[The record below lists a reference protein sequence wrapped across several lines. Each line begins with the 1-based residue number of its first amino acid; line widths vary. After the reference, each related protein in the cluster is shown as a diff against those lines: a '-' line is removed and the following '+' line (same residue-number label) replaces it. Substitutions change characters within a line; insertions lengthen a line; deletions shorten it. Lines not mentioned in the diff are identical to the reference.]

1 MTAENAQEPSLKKT
15 IVFVDNDRFFLEAM
29 TDLLSE
35 KGFVVRTAQ
44 DGLEAL
50 SVIREV
56 VPDYILLDIVIPK
69 IDGGRVC
76 AAVRQDDRL
85 RHIPIIAFSGLSPQD
100 YRLFPDLKAD
110 AYIAK
115 GPLPIA
121 IENILKVISQF
132 EGGGRET
139 AEGQVLGYDNFRPR
153 QIVNELLLERRH
165 LAAILRAF
173 GLGVLELNRD
183 GRIVMANPSACEI
196 LGKKEGQ
203 MVGELF
209 SSLFPLPHREGVQ
222 ELLTE
227 LVRTP
232 EPGHFRTALRLGDIE
247 VPIRLASIVE
257 EKECSG
263 LLVTLEGTESQSGP
277 PGTDTPPKR
286 VLFG

>member
-1 MTAENAQEPSLKKT
+1 MTTEKDQKPNHKKT

-29 TDLLSE
+29 TDLLGE
-35 KGFVVRTAQ
+35 RGFVVRTAQ

-50 SVIREV
+50 SLIREV

-69 IDGGRVC
+69 IDGGRVS
-76 AAVRQDDRL
+76 AAVREDDRL

-100 YRLFPDLKAD
+100 YHLFPDLKAD
-110 AYIAK
+110 AYVAK
-115 GPLPIA
+115 GPLPVA
-121 IENILKVISQF
+121 VENICQVIGRF
-132 EGGGRET
+132 EGGEREI

-183 GRIVMANPSACEI
+183 GRIVMANPSACDI
-196 LGKKEGQ
+196 LEKKEGQ
-203 MVGELF
+203 LVGERF

-227 LVRTP
+227 LTRSSA
-232 EPGHFRTALRLGDIE
+232 PGHFRTALRLGASE

-263 LLVTLEGTESQSGP
+263 LLVTLEVPEP
-277 PGTDTPPKR
+277 
-286 VLFG
+286 

>member
-1 MTAENAQEPSLKKT
+1 MTTPAVQGQTVKKT
-15 IVFVDNDRFFLEAM
+15 IVFVDNDRFFLVAM

-35 KGFVVRTAQ
+35 KGFLVRTAQ

-56 VPDYILLDIVIPK
+56 VPDYVLLDIVIPK

-76 AAVRQDDRL
+76 GALRQDERL
-85 RHIPIIAFSGLSPQD
+85 KHIPIIAFSGLSPQD
-100 YRLFPDLKAD
+100 YHLFPELQAD

-121 IENILKVISQF
+121 LENILKVIAQF
-132 EGGGRET
+132 EERGRV
-139 AEGQVLGYDNFRPR
+139 AADGPVLGYENFRPR

-165 LAAILRAF
+165 LAAILRAI
-173 GLGVLELNRD
+173 GLGVLELNRE
-183 GRIVMANPSACEI
+183 GRIVMANPNACAVLER
-196 LGKKEGQ
+196 KEGQ

-209 SSLFPLPHREGVQ
+209 SALFPLSQRDGVQ

-227 LVRTP
+227 LVRSP
-232 EPGHFRTALRLGDIE
+232 DPGHFRTALRLGGVE

-257 EKECSG
+257 EKECTG
-263 LLVTLEGTESQSGP
+263 LLVTLEANEPPSTKGP
-277 PGTDTPPKR
+277 
-286 VLFG
+286 

>member
-1 MTAENAQEPSLKKT
+1 MPTPIDQGPRPRKT
-15 IVFVDNDRFFLEAM
+15 IVFVDNDRFFLEAIS
-29 TDLLSE
+29 DLLGE
-35 KGFVVRTAQ
+35 RGFVVRTAQ

-56 VPDYILLDIVIPK
+56 VPDFILLDIVIPK

-76 AAVRQDDRL
+76 AAVRQDERL
-85 RHIPIIAFSGLSPQD
+85 QHIPIIAFSGLSPQD
-100 YRLFPDLKAD
+100 YHLFPDLKAD

-115 GPLPIA
+115 GPLA
-121 IENILKVISQF
+121 TAVENILKVIGQF
-132 EGGGRET
+132 EERGRET
-139 AEGQVLGYDNFRPR
+139 AEGQVLGYENFRPR

-165 LAAILRAF
+165 LSAILRAF
-173 GLGVLELNRD
+173 GCGVLELNRD

-222 ELLTE
+222 ELLVE
-227 LVRTP
+227 LVRSP
-232 EPGHFRTALRLGDIE
+232 GPGHFRTALRLGATE
-247 VPIRLASIVE
+247 VPMRLAPIIE

-263 LLVTLEGTESQSGP
+263 LLVTLETTESLSGSP
-277 PGTDTPPKR
+277 QTDPPPKR

>member
-1 MTAENAQEPSLKKT
+1 MTAENDQEPSLKKT

-50 SVIREV
+50 SVIRDV

-121 IENILKVISQF
+121 IENILKVIGQF

-139 AEGQVLGYDNFRPR
+139 AEGQVLGYENFRPR

-183 GRIVMANPSACEI
+183 GRIVMANPSACDI

-203 MVGELF
+203 LVGELF
-209 SSLFPLPHREGVQ
+209 SSLFPLPHQEGVQ

-257 EKECSG
+257 EKECGG
-263 LLVTLEGTESQSGP
+263 LLVTLEVTESLSGSP
-277 PGTDTPPKR
+277 RPDPPPKR

>member
-1 MTAENAQEPSLKKT
+1 MTTDKDRKPSPKKT

-35 KGFVVRTAQ
+35 RGFAVRTAQ

-50 SVIREV
+50 SLIREV

-69 IDGGRVC
+69 IDGGRVS

-85 RHIPIIAFSGLSPQD
+85 QHIPIIAFSGLSPQD
-100 YRLFPDLKAD
+100 YHLFPDLKAD
-110 AYIAK
+110 AYVAK

-121 IENILKVISQF
+121 VENILKVINQF
-132 EGGGRET
+132 ESGEREK

-183 GRIVMANPSACEI
+183 GRVVMANPSACGI

-203 MVGELF
+203 LVGELF
-209 SSLFPLPHREGVQ
+209 SSLFPHPHREGVQ

-227 LVRTP
+227 LVRSP
-232 EPGHFRTALRLGDIE
+232 ASGHFRTTLRLGASE

-257 EKECSG
+257 DKECGG
-263 LLVTLEGTESQSGP
+263 LLVTLEVP
-277 PGTDTPPKR
+277 DA
-286 VLFG
+286 

>member
-1 MTAENAQEPSLKKT
+1 MTVEKNQKTSPKRT

-35 KGFVVRTAQ
+35 RGFLVRTAQ

-50 SVIREV
+50 SLIREV

-69 IDGGRVC
+69 VDGGRVS

-100 YRLFPDLKAD
+100 YHLFPDLKAD
-110 AYIAK
+110 AYVAK
-115 GPLPIA
+115 GQLPIA
-121 IENILKVISQF
+121 LENILKVISQF
-132 EGGGRET
+132 EAGEREK
-139 AEGQVLGYDNFRPR
+139 AEGQVLGYESFRPR

-173 GLGVLELNRD
+173 GLGVLELNRE
-183 GRIVMANPSACEI
+183 GRIVMANPSACGI

-203 MVGELF
+203 LVGELF

-222 ELLTE
+222 ELVTE
-227 LVRTP
+227 LVRSP
-232 EPGHFRTALRLGDIE
+232 VAGHFRTALRLGEDE
-247 VPIRLASIVE
+247 VPIRLAAIVE

-263 LLVTLEGTESQSGP
+263 LLVTLEVP
-277 PGTDTPPKR
+277 DA
-286 VLFG
+286 

>member
-1 MTAENAQEPSLKKT
+1 MTTDKDQKPSPKKT

-35 KGFVVRTAQ
+35 RGFAVRTAQ

-50 SVIREV
+50 SLIREV

-69 IDGGRVC
+69 IDGGRVS

-85 RHIPIIAFSGLSPQD
+85 QHIPIIAFSGLSPQD
-100 YRLFPDLKAD
+100 YHLFPDLKAD
-110 AYIAK
+110 AYVAK

-121 IENILKVISQF
+121 VENILKVINQF
-132 EGGGRET
+132 ESGEREK

-183 GRIVMANPSACEI
+183 GRVVMANPSACDM

-203 MVGELF
+203 LVGELF
-209 SSLFPLPHREGVQ
+209 SSLFPHPHREGVQ

-227 LVRTP
+227 LVRSP
-232 EPGHFRTALRLGDIE
+232 APGHFRTTLRLGASE

-257 EKECSG
+257 DKECGG
-263 LLVTLEGTESQSGP
+263 LLVTLEVP
-277 PGTDTPPKR
+277 DA
-286 VLFG
+286 

>member
-1 MTAENAQEPSLKKT
+1 MTTAKDQNPSPRKT
-15 IVFVDNDRFFLEAM
+15 VVFVDNDRFFLEAM

-35 KGFVVRTAQ
+35 RGFVVRTAQ
-44 DGLEAL
+44 DGLEAISL
-50 SVIREV
+50 IREV

-69 IDGGRVC
+69 IDGGRVS
-76 AAVRQDDRL
+76 AAIRQDDRL

-100 YRLFPDLKAD
+100 YHLFPDLKAD
-110 AYIAK
+110 AYVAK
-115 GPLPIA
+115 GPLAIA
-121 IENILKVISQF
+121 VENIIRVIGQF
-132 EGGGRET
+132 EGGERDK

-183 GRIVMANPSACEI
+183 GRIVMANPSACDI

-203 MVGELF
+203 LVGELF

-227 LVRTP
+227 LTRSP
-232 EPGHFRTALRLGDIE
+232 APGHFRTVLRLGESE
-247 VPIRLASIVE
+247 VPIRLASIIE

-263 LLVTLEGTESQSGP
+263 LLVTLEVPEP
-277 PGTDTPPKR
+277 
-286 VLFG
+286 

>member
-1 MTAENAQEPSLKKT
+1 MTAANLQGQSVKKT
-15 IVFVDNDRFFLEAM
+15 IVFVDNDRFFLVAM

-35 KGFVVRTAQ
+35 KGFLVRTAQ

-50 SVIREV
+50 SVIREL
-56 VPDYILLDIVIPK
+56 VPDYVLLDIVIPK

-76 AAVRQDDRL
+76 GAIRQDDRL
-85 RHIPIIAFSGLSPQD
+85 RHIPVIAFSGLSPQD
-100 YRLFPDLKAD
+100 YHLFPELQAD

-121 IENILKVISQF
+121 LENILKVIAQF
-132 EGGGRET
+132 EERGRE
-139 AEGQVLGYDNFRPR
+139 AADGPVLGYENFRPR

-165 LAAILRAF
+165 LAAVLRAF
-173 GLGVLELNRD
+173 GVGVLELNRE

-196 LGKKEGQ
+196 LAKKEGQ

-209 SSLFPLPHREGVQ
+209 SSLFPLSQRDGVQ

-227 LVRTP
+227 LVRSP
-232 EPGHFRTALRLGDIE
+232 GPGHFRTALRLGDVE

-257 EKECSG
+257 EKECTG
-263 LLVTLEGTESQSGP
+263 LLVTLEAHESPSTPGP
-277 PGTDTPPKR
+277 
-286 VLFG
+286 

>member
-1 MTAENAQEPSLKKT
+1 MTTNKDQKSNPRKS

-29 TDLLSE
+29 TDLLGE
-35 KGFVVRTAQ
+35 RGFVVRTAQ

-50 SVIREV
+50 SLIREV

-69 IDGGRVC
+69 IDGGRVS
-76 AAVRQDDRL
+76 AAVREDDRL

-100 YRLFPDLKAD
+100 YHLFPDLKAD
-110 AYIAK
+110 AYVAK
-115 GPLPIA
+115 GPLPVA
-121 IENILKVISQF
+121 VENICQVIGRF
-132 EGGGRET
+132 EGGEREI

-183 GRIVMANPSACEI
+183 GRIVMANPSACDI
-196 LGKKEGQ
+196 LEKKEGQ
-203 MVGELF
+203 LVGELF

-227 LVRTP
+227 LTRSSA
-232 EPGHFRTALRLGDIE
+232 PGHFRTALRLGASE

-263 LLVTLEGTESQSGP
+263 LLVTLEVPGP
-277 PGTDTPPKR
+277 
-286 VLFG
+286 

>member
-1 MTAENAQEPSLKKT
+1 MTVPNTQKPTPKKT

-35 KGFVVRTAQ
+35 KGFAVRTAQ

-56 VPDYILLDIVIPK
+56 RPDYILLDIVIPK

-100 YRLFPDLKAD
+100 YHLFPELKAD

-115 GPLPIA
+115 GPLTTA
-121 IENILKVISQF
+121 VENILKVISQF
-132 EGGGRET
+132 DEGGREK
-139 AEGQVLGYDNFRPR
+139 AEEQVLGYENFRPR

-165 LAAILRAF
+165 LAAILRAL
-173 GLGVLELNRD
+173 GLGVLELNRE
-183 GRIVMANPSACEI
+183 GRMVMANPSACRV
-196 LGKKEGQ
+196 LGKKEAQ
-203 MVGELF
+203 LVGEFF
-209 SSLFPLPHREGVQ
+209 SSLFSLPHREGVQ

-227 LVRTP
+227 LVRSP
-232 EPGHFRTALRLGDIE
+232 GPGHFRTALRLDAGEI
-247 VPIRLASIVE
+247 PIRLASIVE
-257 EKECSG
+257 EQECTG
-263 LLVTLEGTESQSGP
+263 LLVTLEVAEAETQPGP
-277 PGTDTPPKR
+277 
-286 VLFG
+286 

>member
-1 MTAENAQEPSLKKT
+1 MTTDKDQKPSPKKT

-35 KGFVVRTAQ
+35 RGFAVRTAQ

-50 SVIREV
+50 SLIREV

-69 IDGGRVC
+69 IDGGRVS

-85 RHIPIIAFSGLSPQD
+85 QHIPIIAFSGLSPQD
-100 YRLFPDLKAD
+100 YHLFPDLKAD
-110 AYIAK
+110 AYVAK

-121 IENILKVISQF
+121 VENILKVINQF
-132 EGGGRET
+132 ESGGREK

-183 GRIVMANPSACEI
+183 GRVVMANPSACGI

-203 MVGELF
+203 LVGELF
-209 SSLFPLPHREGVQ
+209 SSLFPHPHREGVQ

-227 LVRTP
+227 LVRSP
-232 EPGHFRTALRLGDIE
+232 APGHFRTTLRLGASE

-257 EKECSG
+257 DKECGG
-263 LLVTLEGTESQSGP
+263 LLVTLEV
-277 PGTDTPPKR
+277 PGA
-286 VLFG
+286 

>member
-1 MTAENAQEPSLKKT
+1 MTTGNAHMSHSQKT

-35 KGFVVRTAQ
+35 RGFLVRTAQ

-50 SVIREV
+50 SLIREV

-69 IDGGRVC
+69 VDGGRVS

-85 RHIPIIAFSGLSPQD
+85 RHIPIIVFSGLSPQD
-100 YRLFPDLKAD
+100 YHLFPDLKAD
-110 AYIAK
+110 AYVAK

-121 IENILKVISQF
+121 VENILRVISQF
-132 EGGGRET
+132 EEGGREK

-203 MVGELF
+203 LVGEHF
-209 SSLFPLPHREGVQ
+209 SSLFPLPQREGVQ
-222 ELLTE
+222 EILTE
-227 LVRTP
+227 LTRSP
-232 EPGHFRTALRLGDIE
+232 ASGHFRTALRLGARE

-257 EKECSG
+257 EQECGG
-263 LLVTLEGTESQSGP
+263 LLVTLE
-277 PGTDTPPKR
+277 
-286 VLFG
+286 VLDP

>member
-1 MTAENAQEPSLKKT
+1 MTVSNVQSQSAKKS
-15 IVFVDNDRFFLEAM
+15 IVFVDNDRFFLVAM

-35 KGFVVRTAQ
+35 KGFTVHTAQ

-50 SVIREV
+50 AVIREV

-76 AAVRQDDRL
+76 AAIRQDDRL

-100 YRLFPDLKAD
+100 YHLFPDLQAD

-115 GPLPIA
+115 GPLPTA
-121 IENILKVISQF
+121 LENILKVIAQF
-132 EGGGRET
+132 AEGGREA
-139 AEGQVLGYDNFRPR
+139 AEGRVFGYEDFRPR

-173 GLGVLELNRD
+173 RVGVLELNRD
-183 GRIVMANPSACEI
+183 GRIVMANPRACEI

-203 MVGELF
+203 LVGELF
-209 SSLFPLPHREGVQ
+209 SSLFSLSHREGVQ

-227 LVRTP
+227 LVRSP
-232 EPGHFRTALRLGDIE
+232 APGEFRTGLRLGATE

-263 LLVTLEGTESQSGP
+263 LLVTLEVNE
-277 PGTDTPPKR
+277 
-286 VLFG
+286 